1 MFFGPLVRCL
11 NRLDHLMNFIE
22 ATTSD
27 GTVLTI
33 ERTEN
38 GMYRVHHESGR
49 TEFNNQNEVIDFY
62 GSVIQV
68 ELCVDEY

>member
-1 MFFGPLVRCL
+1 
-11 NRLDHLMNFIE
+11 MNFIE
-22 ATTSD
+22 ATTRD
-27 GTVLTI
+27 GTVLII

-49 TEFNNQNEVIDFY
+49 TEFNNQNEVIDFC
-62 GSVIQV
+62 GSVTQV